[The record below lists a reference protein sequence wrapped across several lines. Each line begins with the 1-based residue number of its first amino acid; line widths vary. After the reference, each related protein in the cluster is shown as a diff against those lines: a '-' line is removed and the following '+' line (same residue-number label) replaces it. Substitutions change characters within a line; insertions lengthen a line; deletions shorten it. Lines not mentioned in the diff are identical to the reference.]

1 MNVSDFSNI
10 IKKHGFKNGL
20 RRIKDEFY
28 ENYLFDLL
36 NKTSTREIVVKK
48 NYKKLFYKN
57 NLNFVK
63 KNIVRKSGKKSKTK
77 REIETRKKT
86 GVEGGGTEGLG
97 DKWYQPTYQTPLL
110 KVLEFLKKDILSF
123 KKKEVIF
130 IDLGCGKGKP
140 NYIFSKLFPQ
150 IHSLGVE
157 LFAYYKKFFTNNL
170 KLVTKNFIFL
180 NQKAENLNL
189 NLLGNKKFIILHN
202 KNSFS
207 WINLKKILEKFL
219 RLNAKIIFIYNNPYF
234 HKKII
239 KLKYLNKFKINIKVI
254 FSTEGW
260 HKNFKSYIY
269 SFEKSF

>member
-1 MNVSDFSNI
+1 MNVSDSLNI
-10 IKKHGFKNGL
+10 IKKHGLKNGL

-36 NKTSTREIVVKK
+36 NKTSTREIIVKK
-48 NYKKLFYKN
+48 DYKRLFYKN
-57 NLNFVK
+57 NINLIN
-63 KNIVRKSGKKSKTK
+63 K
-77 REIETRKKT
+77 RHYE
-86 GVEGGGTEGLG
+86 EGGG

-110 KVLEFLKKDILSF
+110 KCLEFLKKDILSF
-123 KKKEVIF
+123 KKREVIF

-140 NYIFSKLFPQ
+140 NYIFSKFFPQ
-150 IHSLGVE
+150 VDSLGVD
-157 LFAYYKKFFTNNL
+157 LFIYYKKFFTNNL

-189 NLLGNKKFIILHN
+189 SLLSDKKLIILHN

-207 WINLKKILEKFL
+207 YINLKKILEKFL
-219 RLNAKIIFIYNNPYF
+219 RLNSKIIFIYNNPFF

-239 KLKYLNKFKINIKVI
+239 KLKHLKKSKMNIKFI

-269 SFEKSF
+269 SFEKFS